1 MVSELKRKVTIMPK
15 QYDKQTILEMC
26 DQAIQRPAS
35 FYSQDFINYRGICTD
50 VQIPYTEIIAE
61 YLIDHL
67 PVFTS
72 GIPTIHRTA
81 SYHAPTHKEKKNPVS
96 NRTEELIAIDLF
108 NFSQKNGYYE
118 KIGKI
123 LDYQIPLKNTQHDSA
138 GKIDLIAYDGNTLHL
153 LELKKPDAPETM
165 LRCLLEIYTY
175 LLTIDT
181 AKLLADFDLSPDT
194 AVKANPFVF
203 ENSLPYQEYFAERP
217 KLKQLMGLLDSQPFF
232 IREVSDGYEVF

>member
-1 MVSELKRKVTIMPK
+1 MPK

-67 PVFTS
+67 PAFTS

-81 SYHAPTHKEKKNPVS
+81 SYRTPTHKGKKNLVS
-96 NRTEELIAIDLF
+96 NRTEEHIAIDLF
-108 NFSQKNGYYE
+108 NFSQANGCYE

-123 LDYQIPLKNTQHDSA
+123 LDYQIPLKNTLHDSA
-138 GKIDLIAYDGNTLHL
+138 GKVDLIAYDGNTLHL
-153 LELKKPDAPETM
+153 LELKKTDTSETM

-175 LLTIDT
+175 LLTVDT

-194 AVKANPFVF
+194 AIKASPFVF
-203 ENSLPYQEYFAERP
+203 ENSLPYQEYFDERP
-217 KLKQLMGLLDSQPFF
+217 NLKKLIHLLDCEPLFL
-232 IREVSDGYEVF
+232 RKVSDRYEVFD